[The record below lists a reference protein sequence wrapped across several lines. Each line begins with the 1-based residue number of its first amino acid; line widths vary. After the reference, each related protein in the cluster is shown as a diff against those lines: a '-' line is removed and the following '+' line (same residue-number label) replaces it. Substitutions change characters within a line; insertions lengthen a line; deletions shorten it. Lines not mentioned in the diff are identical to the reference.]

1 MSSVEQEV
9 SRNSAGTVAAGRPV
23 DEEWDAKREELRANG
38 VQYCLS
44 AYTDVHGVPKAK
56 AVPIEH
62 FTRMMRGS
70 ELFTGA
76 AIDGLGQGPADDELS
91 VWPDLGA
98 ITQLPWEPT
107 VAWAPGYLHFHDE
120 PYPMDSRGVLRR
132 QTARLAEHGL
142 QFNLGI
148 ETEFFLVH
156 REGNGIKPNHPK
168 DVLARAAYDVGGL
181 LDNLPFLDELIR
193 YMNQLGWDVHSFDH
207 EDANGQFELDFS
219 YTDVISMADRFVL
232 WRMMTKLLARRHGFE
247 ATFMPKPY
255 SDRTGNG
262 GHFNMSMSDLETGEN
277 VFADPDDPR
286 GAAFGAV
293 VLPLVLAGMLT
304 GVLMSTLAP
313 AGPARAAAVVASA
326 ALTGLAGVAL
336 AEGALGILPGPWAAN
351 AAALGATVLAIASI
365 VGGLTGLL
373 GQAGIGIATALM
385 VFVGNPWSG
394 MTSAREL
401 LPEPAAT
408 IGALLPPGAGGALLR
423 STAFFGGARAS
434 GQITVLAV
442 WIAAGLGLIAVA
454 ARRHRRTGS
463 PAPADDPLAPG

>member
-1 MSSVEQEV
+1 MIHGMVD
-9 SRNSAGTVAAGRPV
+9 RPLTFTM
-23 DEEWDAKREELRANG
+23 EELKRLPS
-38 VQYCLS
+38 V
-44 AYTDVHGVPKAK
+44 
-56 AVPIEH
+56 
-62 FTRMMRGS
+62 TR
-70 ELFTGA
+70 
-76 AIDGLGQGPADDELS
+76 
-91 VWPDLGA
+91 
-98 ITQLPWEPT
+98 
-107 VAWAPGYLHFHDE
+107 LHFIECAGNRHNGKQRNVQD
-120 PYPMDSRGVLRR
+120 
-132 QTARLAEHGL
+132 THG
-142 QFNLGI
+142 
-148 ETEFFLVH
+148 
-156 REGNGIKPNHPK
+156 
-168 DVLARAAYDVGGL
+168 
-181 LDNLPFLDELIR
+181 
-193 YMNQLGWDVHSFDH
+193 
-207 EDANGQFELDFS
+207 
-219 YTDVISMADRFVL
+219 
-232 WRMMTKLLARRHGFE
+232 MTSCSE
-247 ATFMPKPY
+247 W
-255 SDRTGNG
+255 
-262 GHFNMSMSDLETGEN
+262 
-277 VFADPDDPR
+277 
-286 GAAFGAV
+286 
-293 VLPLVLAGMLT
+293 T

-423 STAFFGGARAS
+423 STAFFGGARAG

>member
-1 MSSVEQEV
+1 MTSVQQDG
-9 SRNSAGTVAAGRPV
+9 SRNAGIVAAGRQV
-23 DEEWDAKREELRANG
+23 DEAWDRRREQLHAEG
-38 VQYCLS
+38 VRYCLS

-56 AVPIEH
+56 AVPLEH

-91 VWPDLGA
+91 VWPDA
-98 ITQLPWEPT
+98 DAVTVLPWEPT

-156 REGNGIKPNHPK
+156 REATGIRPNHPK
-168 DVLARAAYDVGGL
+168 DVLARAAYDVAGL
-181 LDNLPFLDELIR
+181 LDNLPFLDELIS

-232 WRMMTKLLARRHGFE
+232 WRMMTKLLARRHGCE

-286 GAAFGAV
+286 GAGVSRLAYQFIAGVLRHAPAISAVTAPTVNSYKRLIKTGSMTGFTWAPVYISFGRNNRTHMLRIPMGGGRVESRAV
-293 VLPLVLAGMLT
+293 DTSVNPYLAAAMILGAGLEGIENELDPGDPIALNMYEQSDAQLAEMGVEVLPR
-304 GVLMSTLAP
+304 TLLE
-313 AGPARAAAVVASA
+313 AV
-326 ALTGLAGVAL
+326 
-336 AEGALGILPGPWAAN
+336 E
-351 AAALGATVLAIASI
+351 
-365 VGGLTGLL
+365 
-373 GQAGIGIATALM
+373 
-385 VFVGNPWSG
+385 
-394 MTSAREL
+394 
-401 LPEPAAT
+401 
-408 IGALLPPGAGGALLR
+408 
-423 STAFFGGARAS
+423 AFDR
-434 GQITVLAV
+434 
-442 WIAAGLGLIAVA
+442 
-454 ARRHRRTGS
+454 
-463 PAPADDPLAPG
+463 DPLSEQVLGPELKQSYVELKSEEWWDYHNTVSEWEYDRYLEFF

>member
-1 MSSVEQEV
+1 MADDDRPAKPSPDRPAAPQPRRLAMAAVAV
-9 SRNSAGTVAAGRPV
+9 PLVAAVALAAFAWPAASARPRHVPLGLAGPPAATARIAAALAREPGAFDARRYPGPGAARRAIEHRAVAAAIVAPPGAGRP
-23 DEEWDAKREELRANG
+23 ALLIASAASPTLA
-38 VQYCLS
+38 QLLPQALS
-44 AYTDVHGVPKAK
+44 EAAPHPRITDVVP
-56 AVPIEH
+56 
-62 FTRMMRGS
+62 
-70 ELFTGA
+70 
-76 AIDGLGQGPADDELS
+76 
-91 VWPDLGA
+91 
-98 ITQLPWEPT
+98 
-107 VAWAPGYLHFHDE
+107 
-120 PYPMDSRGVLRR
+120 
-132 QTARLAEHGL
+132 
-142 QFNLGI
+142 
-148 ETEFFLVH
+148 
-156 REGNGIKPNHPK
+156 
-168 DVLARAAYDVGGL
+168 
-181 LDNLPFLDELIR
+181 
-193 YMNQLGWDVHSFDH
+193 
-207 EDANGQFELDFS
+207 
-219 YTDVISMADRFVL
+219 
-232 WRMMTKLLARRHGFE
+232 
-247 ATFMPKPY
+247 
-255 SDRTGNG
+255 
-262 GHFNMSMSDLETGEN
+262 
-277 VFADPDDPR
+277 ADPDDPR

-423 STAFFGGARAS
+423 STAFFGGARA
-434 GQITVLAV
+434 GGHITVLAV